1 MLRPAWLL
9 APLDRSDLEIT
20 SQAAE
25 GFYFRA
31 FPKLGHPFLESDIT
45 TRQPWGGYRDRTF
58 TGWIIAF
65 TG

>member
-45 TRQPWGGYRDRTF
+45 TVDLPPGVRQ
-58 TGWIIAF
+58 IV
-65 TG
+65 